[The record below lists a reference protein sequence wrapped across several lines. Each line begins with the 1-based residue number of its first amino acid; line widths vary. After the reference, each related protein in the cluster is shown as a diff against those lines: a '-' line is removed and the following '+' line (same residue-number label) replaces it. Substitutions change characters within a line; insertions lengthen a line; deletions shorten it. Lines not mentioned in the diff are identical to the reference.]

1 MLGLPS
7 YWRGVKLTAPERCT
21 ECDAA
26 WDDHQGVL
34 RVGQDRLLLAHV
46 AYGGDMQL
54 GVDDSRSPMDRLLLL
69 AARTDPANT
78 GG

>member
-1 MLGLPS
+1 MFSCGVTLGAALG
-7 YWRGVKLTAPERCT
+7 RGEL
-21 ECDAA
+21 DAA
-26 WDDHQGVL
+26 WDDHQGVV